1 MFLNPQILSI
11 TILDIIFLLFGVIV
25 FFISIK
31 IYLKWDFNSSTSLQY
46 TLEKQS
52 FLSAVI
58 IKYIFYLK
66 LPLFL
71 FFIFT
76 LDSLSNIIVGAMCAA
91 GVIDATSYGMSLFIL
106 KIANIYLFGIWL
118 LIHSI
123 DIKYP
128 NLEFTKLK
136 FGYFIL
142 IFGLFILEIILEL
155 MLFNSIDVS
164 KMVSCCGTLY
174 SSSATSVISSIFSIN
189 SHIFV
194 YAFYFIY
201 LLNIILYKIKNAY
214 AFAFSNILF
223 LIISIVSLIIFFS
236 PYIYELPTHHC
247 PFCILQKD
255 YYFIGY
261 ILYIALFIGTFYGIA
276 TAVSSYLDK
285 QNKSYFKISIIF
297 ISIYTI
303 IISLYPIMYYIN
315 NGVWLN

>member
-11 TILDIIFLLFGVIV
+11 VILDIIFLLFASIV
-25 FFISIK
+25 FILSIR
-31 IYLKWDFNSSTSLQY
+31 IFFKWDFNSTSPLQY
-46 TLEKQS
+46 SLEKQS
-52 FLSAVI
+52 FLNAII

-76 LDSLSNIIVGAMCAA
+76 LDSLSNVIVGAMCAA

-106 KIANIYLFGIWL
+106 KIANLYLFGIWL
-118 LIHSI
+118 LIHYI
-123 DIKYP
+123 DMYYP
-128 NLEFTKLK
+128 NLKFTKLK

-142 IFGLFILEIILEL
+142 IFGFFITEIVLEL

-174 SSSATSVISSIFSIN
+174 SSSATSVVSSIFKVN

-201 LLNIILYKIKNAY
+201 ILNIIFYKLKNSY
-214 AFAFSNILF
+214 AFAITNMLF
-223 LIISIVSLIIFFS
+223 LIISIISLIIFFS

-261 ILYIALFIGTFYGIA
+261 FLYISLFTGTFYGIS
-276 TAVSSYLDK
+276 TFISKVLDK
-285 QNKSYFKISIIF
+285 HNNNYFNISIIF

-303 IISLYPIMYYIN
+303 IISLYPIIYYTK